1 MGEKQTPGPLDRLS
15 GIFGDVH
22 KLVSLAYL
30 PPGSPRG
37 DYLKEFVSKVPS
49 LQKLGQILARNP
61 DLSADYRKSL
71 QELENG
77 IHTDDSR
84 RAR

>member
-37 DYLKEFVSKVPS
+37 EYLKEFVSKVPS
-49 LQKLGQILARNP
+49 LSKVGS
-61 DLSADYRKSL
+61 D
-71 QELENG
+71 NG
-77 IHTDDSR
+77 PESGFGSQTTER
-84 RAR
+84 RFRISKTAFTR